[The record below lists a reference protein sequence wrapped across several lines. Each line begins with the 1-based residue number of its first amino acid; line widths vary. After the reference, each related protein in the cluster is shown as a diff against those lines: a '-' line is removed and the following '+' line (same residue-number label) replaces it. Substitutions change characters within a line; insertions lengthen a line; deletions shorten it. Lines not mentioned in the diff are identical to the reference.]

1 MVCYIFAMNMRKLK
15 GLYVA
20 LWGLLMVCLL
30 SGFPR
35 QGIARDNAPALPKKP
50 VVADSIM
57 EHMFHSA
64 SIYSHE
70 VKGYKGD
77 LYLKGHLKVHK
88 QNRII
93 KYVPSMFRLE
103 KGINDY
109 FHESI
114 SELQYTAPAIYDRK
128 VRAISTTFSSTRG
141 QIFDIMDYMKFNIYA
156 PSLMGNRILSPL
168 NRKAQVHYHYLLE
181 RVEHRLGG
189 ELYCIRVVPRY
200 RSTQLVEGFLWLS
213 SADWTIRRMNLKG
226 RYDLVRFQLS
236 MQMGE
241 EEDTKYLPVLL
252 NLDLNFKFLKNH
264 LEMKYTGWM
273 KYSSV
278 VYRKLG
284 EEWIV
289 KKTNDHNLSNSYIL
303 SCDTSRLVVE
313 RDSFNRIRPI
323 PLSAYEDS
331 LYRSADE
338 RRLKREADT
347 IKAEPT
353 KLKKNMVFLGQLGD
367 ALISSYD
374 IDISKVG
381 SINCSPIINPLLVSY
396 SHRNGISYRQVFKY
410 NKLFHDGRL
419 LRIVPQIGYNFTK
432 KEFYAKADVEYIYN
446 PRKLGS
452 IEIHGGNGNRIYSS
466 VVLDQLEQ
474 IPDSAFTFDGLEL
487 DYFKDVYVDV
497 SHNIELCN
505 GLKLGTGLAM
515 HWRYTKSSPEV
526 EARVRSNYNSFAP
539 RIHLEWT
546 PGMYYYMNGNRK
558 INVGSFFPTFMLDY
572 ERGIKVLKNSGTY
585 ERIEGS
591 VEQVIRLKNVRSL
604 AYHVG
609 AGMFTN
615 QSDMYFVDYA
625 HFANLNLPQGWNDDI
640 GGTFQMLD
648 GRWYNASSH
657 YIRGNL
663 TFEAPFILLY
673 PVTRL
678 LSFVQKERIYT
689 GILFMPH
696 LNPYLEFGYGFAT
709 HLFDV
714 GVFIGNEKGK
724 FTSVGCKFTF
734 ELFNK

>member
-1 MVCYIFAMNMRKLK
+1 MRKLK
-15 GLYVA
+15 GLYEA
-20 LWGLLMVCLL
+20 LWGLLALCLL
-30 SGFPR
+30 CCFPLR
-35 QGIARDNAPALPKKP
+35 GVARDNAPYLPKKP
-50 VVADSIM
+50 VVADSILDY
-57 EHMFHSA
+57 MFHSA
-64 SIYSHE
+64 SIYLRE

-109 FHESI
+109 LHESI

-128 VRAISTTFSSTRG
+128 VRAISTTFPSTRG

-278 VYRKLG
+278 VYRKPG

-289 KKTNDHNLSNSYIL
+289 KKTNDHNLSNSYTL

-410 NKLFHDGRL
+410 N
-419 LRIVPQIGYNFTK
+419 
-432 KEFYAKADVEYIYN
+432 
-446 PRKLGS
+446 
-452 IEIHGGNGNRIYSS
+452 RIYSS

-487 DYFKDVYVDV
+487 DYFKDVYVDI

-515 HWRYTKSSPEV
+515 HWRYTKSTPEV

-539 RIHLEWT
+539 RIRLEWT

-558 INVGSFFPTFMLDY
+558 INVGSFFPTF
-572 ERGIKVLKNSGTY
+572 
-585 ERIEGS
+585 
-591 VEQVIRLKNVRSL
+591 
-604 AYHVG
+604 
-609 AGMFTN
+609 
-615 QSDMYFVDYA
+615 
-625 HFANLNLPQGWNDDI
+625 
-640 GGTFQMLD
+640 
-648 GRWYNASSH
+648 
-657 YIRGNL
+657 
-663 TFEAPFILLY
+663 
-673 PVTRL
+673 
-678 LSFVQKERIYT
+678 KEFR
-689 GILFMPH
+689 
-696 LNPYLEFGYGFAT
+696 YL
-709 HLFDV
+709 
-714 GVFIGNEKGK
+714 
-724 FTSVGCKFTF
+724 
-734 ELFNK
+734 

>member
-1 MVCYIFAMNMRKLK
+1 MSLSVSCNIR
-15 GLYVA
+15 
-20 LWGLLMVCLL
+20 LLPFTTGRSGQYLRL
-30 SGFPR
+30 SP
-35 QGIARDNAPALPKKP
+35 AP
-50 VVADSIM
+50 
-57 EHMFHSA
+57 E
-64 SIYSHE
+64 
-70 VKGYKGD
+70 
-77 LYLKGHLKVHK
+77 
-88 QNRII
+88 
-93 KYVPSMFRLE
+93 
-103 KGINDY
+103 
-109 FHESI
+109 
-114 SELQYTAPAIYDRK
+114 
-128 VRAISTTFSSTRG
+128 

-181 RVEHRLGG
+181 RVEHGW
-189 ELYCIRVVPRY
+189 EENCIAFVSYPVTGA
-200 RSTQLVEGFLWLS
+200 RSWWKVFCGFIS
-213 SADWTIRRMNLKG
+213 DWTIRRMNLKG

-278 VYRKLG
+278 VYRKPG

-289 KKTNDHNLSNSYIL
+289 KKTNDHNLSNSYTL

-410 NKLFHDGRL
+410 NKLSMMGVCYVLFLRL
-419 LRIVPQIGYNFTK
+419 VITLQRKSFMPSRC
-432 KEFYAKADVEYIYN
+432 EYIYN

-515 HWRYTKSSPEV
+515 HWRYTISSPEV

-539 RIHLEWT
+539 RIRLEWT

-609 AGMFTN
+609 AGLFTN

-648 GRWYNASSH
+648 GRWYNASKSLH
-657 YIRGNL
+657 
-663 TFEAPFILLY
+663 
-673 PVTRL
+673 TRK
-678 LSFVQKERIYT
+678 SDF
-689 GILFMPH
+689 
-696 LNPYLEFGYGFAT
+696 
-709 HLFDV
+709 
-714 GVFIGNEKGK
+714 
-724 FTSVGCKFTF
+724 
-734 ELFNK
+734 

>member
-1 MVCYIFAMNMRKLK
+1 MRKLK

-128 VRAISTTFSSTRG
+128 VRAISTTFPSTRG

-241 EEDTKYLPVLL
+241 EDDTKYLPVLL

-278 VYRKLG
+278 VYRKPG

-289 KKTNDHNLSNSYIL
+289 KKTNDHNLSNSYTL

-452 IEIHGGNGNRIYSS
+452 IEIHGGMVTVFT
-466 VVLDQLEQ
+466 VVLCL
-474 IPDSAFTFDGLEL
+474 ISWSRFRTVPL
-487 DYFKDVYVDV
+487 
-497 SHNIELCN
+497 
-505 GLKLGTGLAM
+505 
-515 HWRYTKSSPEV
+515 
-526 EARVRSNYNSFAP
+526 RSMDWNWITLRMYMWMY
-539 RIHLEWT
+539 RI
-546 PGMYYYMNGNRK
+546 
-558 INVGSFFPTFMLDY
+558 I
-572 ERGIKVLKNSGTY
+572 
-585 ERIEGS
+585 
-591 VEQVIRLKNVRSL
+591 
-604 AYHVG
+604 
-609 AGMFTN
+609 
-615 QSDMYFVDYA
+615 
-625 HFANLNLPQGWNDDI
+625 
-640 GGTFQMLD
+640 
-648 GRWYNASSH
+648 
-657 YIRGNL
+657 
-663 TFEAPFILLY
+663 
-673 PVTRL
+673 
-678 LSFVQKERIYT
+678 
-689 GILFMPH
+689 
-696 LNPYLEFGYGFAT
+696 
-709 HLFDV
+709 
-714 GVFIGNEKGK
+714 
-724 FTSVGCKFTF
+724 
-734 ELFNK
+734 